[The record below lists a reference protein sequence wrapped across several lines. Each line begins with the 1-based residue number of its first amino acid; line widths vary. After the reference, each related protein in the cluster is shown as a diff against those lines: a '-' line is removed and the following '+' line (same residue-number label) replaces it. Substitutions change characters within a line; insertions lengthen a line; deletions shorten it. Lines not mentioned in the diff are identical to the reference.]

1 VEVPERDSTS
11 DEPTT
16 ALPLAL
22 LYLVPTG
29 SEIRYAMAGRQLADA
44 GRVRQLAMVTDR
56 RRSAAGGQPLCRA
69 YGIQHPAYSRRAF
82 TRACTASVAC
92 TDGQARRPAASK
104 SAEVRR
110 RRAAAAAGAAAA
122 VPSPAALRS
131 PPLPPI
137 FFMRRAGERESA
149 ANATTRGPGTAPLA
163 PHLTPYRHAKG
174 RQGKKSP
181 ISLV

>member
-1 VEVPERDSTS
+1 MEVPERDSTS

-92 TDGQARRPAASK
+92 TERQARRPAASK

-110 RRAAAAAGAAAA
+110 RRAAAA
-122 VPSPAALRS
+122 VPSPAALPLRS
-131 PPLPPI
+131 LPS
-137 FFMRRAGERESA
+137 FLVRRAGERERA

-174 RQGKKSP
+174 RQAKKSP
-181 ISLV
+181 SSLV